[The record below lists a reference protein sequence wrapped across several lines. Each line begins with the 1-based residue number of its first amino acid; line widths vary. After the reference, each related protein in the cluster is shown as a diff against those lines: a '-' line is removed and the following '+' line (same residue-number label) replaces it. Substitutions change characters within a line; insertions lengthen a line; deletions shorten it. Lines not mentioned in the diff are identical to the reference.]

1 MSASCSP
8 RPLSP
13 RAVLYGRC
21 PAGVGTPLVE
31 SLSGYLSRLCAA
43 RAVRIVDV
51 LDRLVRPLVPEST
64 LPPYRELS
72 WLLVQ
77 QFVEFDGLGRQAAT
91 LVGALARLTGR
102 TDLAGHTFLP
112 WRRLFSV
119 HRSGV
124 VRRAGK
130 RWCAR
135 CLDEWHVD
143 GVEPWEPLL
152 WRLAPAE
159 WCPVHRV
166 PLSQRCPSCGRRLRL
181 VTERVP
187 PGHCE
192 RCGVLLHR
200 GDPALR
206 AKPLDRRASRDVL
219 WGWWVSAALG
229 RMLGAQAEGARH
241 VTSEGFVHLITESI
255 ARPGSGVLPLSRRL
269 GVTSTP
275 LLRWRDRE
283 CLPRLSTYLDV
294 CIRLDADP
302 ADVGTA
308 GHGPRA
314 DDSPLPWRRACRP
327 GRSRSDPACGPV
339 RGRAATDHWSN
350 VEARLDRVIQAGD
363 FRTVEDVVRRLGIRA
378 TTFANR
384 LPEHHSMVVAQCEE
398 RRAAGCQA
406 FRDRCESVLDAA
418 LAAVRPPSAC
428 AVARKCGV
436 RLGTLKGWFPK
447 RYARLVE
454 RHAEARAQA
463 RARLLV
469 KRRHSVHAAVSAL
482 VDAGKPPSLHRTVR
496 RAGLSD
502 KLRSDP
508 AVRAM
513 WLDALAA
520 FGVAPLG
527 RRRQEATGEGGQDGP
542 GAQGG

>member
-1 MSASCSP
+1 MSASRFLPPLPP
-8 RPLSP
+8 RS
-13 RAVLYGRC
+13 VLYGRC

-31 SLSGYLSRLCAA
+31 SLSGYLARLCAA

-51 LDRLVRPLVPEST
+51 LDRLVRPLVPENT
-64 LPPYRELS
+64 LPPYKELS

-77 QFVEFDGLGRQAAT
+77 QFADFDGLGCQAEA
-91 LVGALARLTGR
+91 LVAALARLTGR
-102 TDLAGHTFLP
+102 VDLPGYTFLP
-112 WRRLFSV
+112 WRRLFSAY
-119 HRSGV
+119 RCGV

-130 RWCAR
+130 RWCVR
-135 CLDEWHVD
+135 CLDEWHAD

-159 WCPVHRV
+159 WCPIHRV
-166 PLSQRCPSCGRRLRL
+166 PLSHRCPSCGRPLRL

-200 GDPALR
+200 SDPALR

-219 WGWWVSAALG
+219 WGWWVSVALG
-229 RMLGAQAEGARH
+229 RMLSVQADGVRHAGA
-241 VTSEGFVHLITESI
+241 EGFVRLINEAI
-255 ARPGSGVLPLSRRL
+255 ARPGSGVLPLARHL

-283 CLPRLSTYLDV
+283 SLPSLPTYLDV
-294 CIRLDADP
+294 CIRLGADP
-302 ADVGTA
+302 AAVGSA
-308 GHGPRA
+308 GHGSRV
-314 DDSPLPWRRACRP
+314 DDSPLPWRRACPPRWSP
-327 GRSRSDPACGPV
+327 HGSASGPV
-339 RGRAATDHWSN
+339 RGRAAADHWSQ
-350 VEARLDRVIQAGD
+350 VETRLDRVMGEGD
-363 FRTVEDVVRRLGIRA
+363 WRTVGDVVHRLGISA

-384 LPEHHSMVVAQCEE
+384 LPDRHAMVVAQCAE
-398 RRAAGCQA
+398 RRVAEREA
-406 FRDRCESVLDAA
+406 FHDRCANVLDAA
-418 LAAVRPPSAC
+418 LAAAQPPSAC
-428 AVARKCGV
+428 AVARECGV
-436 RLGTLKGWFPK
+436 RPTTLRGWFPK

-454 RHAEARAQA
+454 CHAEARAKA

-469 KRRHSVHAAVSAL
+469 KRRQSVGAAVSAL
-482 VDAGKPPSLHRTVR
+482 VEAGERPSLHRTVR

-508 AVRAM
+508 AVRTM
-513 WLDALAA
+513 WLDALAEL
-520 FGVAPLG
+520 GTAPLG
-527 RRRQEATGEGGQDGP
+527 RRRQEPRGEGGQDGP

>member
-1 MSASCSP
+1 MSASRSP
-8 RPLSP
+8 PALPP
-13 RAVLYGRC
+13 RAVLYGRS
-21 PAGVGTPLVE
+21 PAGAGTPLVE
-31 SLSGYLSRLCAA
+31 SLSGYLARLCAA
-43 RAVRIVDV
+43 RAVRVVDV
-51 LDRLVRPLVPEST
+51 LDRLVRPLVPEGT
-64 LPPYRELS
+64 LPPYPQLS

-77 QFVEFDGLGRQAAT
+77 QLVEFDGPGRSAEA

-102 TDLAGHTFLP
+102 ADLAGHTFVP
-112 WRRLFSV
+112 WRPLLSDQRC
-119 HRSGV
+119 GV

-135 CLDEWHVD
+135 CLDEWHAD

-166 PLSQRCPSCGRRLRL
+166 ALSQRCPSCGRRLRL

-206 AKPLDRRASRDVL
+206 AAPLDRRASRDVL
-219 WGWWVSAALG
+219 WGWWVSVALG
-229 RMLGAQAEGARH
+229 RMLAAQAHAAHRA
-241 VTSEGFVHLITESI
+241 SAEGFVGLLNEAI
-255 ARPGSGVLPLSRRL
+255 ARPGSGVLPLARHL

-283 CLPRLSTYLDV
+283 RLPSLSAYLDV
-294 CIRLDADP
+294 CIRLGADP
-302 ADVGTA
+302 ARVGTA
-308 GHGPRA
+308 GLGAPA
-314 DDSPLPWRRACRP
+314 TGAPLPWRRACRP
-327 GRSRSDPACGPV
+327 PWSRRDLVSGPV
-339 RGRAATDHWSN
+339 RGRAAAEHWST
-350 VEARLDRVIQAGD
+350 VEARVDRVIREGD
-363 FRTVEDVVRRLGIRA
+363 FRTVEEVACRVGIGA
-378 TTFANR
+378 TTFAQR
-384 LPEHHSMVVAQCEE
+384 LPRHHARVVAQCAE
-398 RRAAGCQA
+398 RRTAARRA
-406 FRDRCESVLDAA
+406 FRDRCAGRLDVA
-418 LAAVRPPSAC
+418 LAAIEPPSAR
-428 AVARKCGV
+428 AVARACGV
-436 RLGTLKGWFPK
+436 QPGTLKGWFPE

-454 RHAEARAQA
+454 RHGAARARA

-469 KRRHSVHAAVSAL
+469 KRGHAVREAVSAL
-482 VDAGKPPSLHRTVR
+482 VAAGEPPSLHRTVR

-520 FGVAPLG
+520 SGVAPLG
-527 RRRQEATGEGGQDGP
+527 RRRQEAIGEGGQDGP
-542 GAQGG
+542 GAQAA

>member
-1 MSASCSP
+1 MNAS
-8 RPLSP
+8 RLSP
-13 RAVLYGRC
+13 PLPPRSVLYGRS

-31 SLSGYLSRLCAA
+31 SLSGYLARLCAA

-51 LDRLVRPLVPEST
+51 LDRLVRPLVPDST
-64 LPPYRELS
+64 LPPYRQLS

-77 QFVEFDGLGRQAAT
+77 QFVEFDGLGRQAEAF
-91 LVGALARLTGR
+91 VAAVARLTGR
-102 TDLAGHTFLP
+102 ADLAGHTFLP

-135 CLDEWHVD
+135 CLDAWHAD

-166 PLSQRCPSCGRRLRL
+166 PLSHRCPSCGRRLRL

-192 RCGVLLHR
+192 RCGVLLHS

-219 WGWWVSAALG
+219 WGWWVSVALG
-229 RMLGAQAEGARH
+229 RMLGAQAQAARH
-241 VTSEGFVHLITESI
+241 ASSEGFVRLINETI
-255 ARPGSGVLPLSRRL
+255 AHPGSGVLPLARHL

-294 CIRLDADP
+294 CIRLGADP

-308 GHGPRA
+308 GRGPRA
-314 DDSPLPWRRACRP
+314 DDSPLPWRRACRL
-327 GRSRSDPACGPV
+327 GWSRSDPVSGAV
-339 RGRAATDHWSN
+339 RGRAAADHWSN
-350 VEARLDRVIQAGD
+350 VEARLDRVVQAGD

-384 LPEHHSMVVAQCEE
+384 LPEHHAMVVARCAE
-398 RRAAGCQA
+398 RRTAERQA
-406 FRDRCESVLDAA
+406 FRDRCERVLDAA
-418 LAAVRPPSAC
+418 LAAVQPPSAC
-428 AVARKCGV
+428 AVARECGV
-436 RLGTLKGWFPK
+436 RLGTLKGWFPE
-447 RYARLVE
+447 RYARVVE
-454 RHAEARAQA
+454 RHAKARAQA
-463 RARLLV
+463 CARLLV
-469 KRRHSVHAAVSAL
+469 KRRRSVCVAVSAL
-482 VDAGKPPSLHRTVR
+482 VEAAEPPSLHRTVR

-513 WLDALAA
+513 WVDALAA
-520 FGVAPLG
+520 CGVAPLG